1 MKIAEIV
8 GSYAKQ
14 EASVAPDSSLLQTIA
29 NAFTRSGKVKRPLNQ
44 QPSDG
49 QPLAG
54 HIPFSS
60 FAASGEDPAADAAS
74 NTSTDAPII
83 PTTQFCV
90 RTAVPRLGPPVRYP
104 EKSSSGS
111 SSF

>member
-8 GSYAKQ
+8 GSYADR
-14 EASVAPDSSLLQTIA
+14 EEPGMGPDSSLLQTMA

-44 QPSDG
+44 QPSAG

-54 HIPFSS
+54 HIPFTS
-60 FAASGEDPAADAAS
+60 FAASDEDPAADA

-83 PTTQFCV
+83 PTTQLLG
-90 RTAVPRLGPPVRYP
+90 APRNATYWAAARWA
-104 EKSSSGS
+104 E

>member
-1 MKIAEIV
+1 MKIAEII
-8 GSYAKQ
+8 GSYADREQ
-14 EASVAPDSSLLQTIA
+14 PEIAPDGSLFQTIA

-60 FAASGEDPAADAAS
+60 FAASDDDPGADAAS

-83 PTTQFCV
+83 PTTQLLG
-90 RTAVPRLGPPVRYP
+90 APRNATYWAAARWA
-104 EKSSSGS
+104 E

>member
-1 MKIAEIV
+1 MKIAEII
-8 GSYAKQ
+8 GSYADREQ
-14 EASVAPDSSLLQTIA
+14 PEIAPDGSLFQTIA
-29 NAFTRSGKVKRPLNQ
+29 NAFTRSGKIKRPLNQ

-60 FAASGEDPAADAAS
+60 FAASDEDPGADAAS

-83 PTTQFCV
+83 PTTQLLG
-90 RTAVPRLGPPVRYP
+90 APRNATYWAAARWA
-104 EKSSSGS
+104 E

>member
-8 GSYAKQ
+8 GYYTDREQ
-14 EASVAPDSSLLQTIA
+14 PEIAPDGSLFQTIA

-60 FAASGEDPAADAAS
+60 FAASVENPAADAAS

-83 PTTQFCV
+83 PTTQLLG
-90 RTAVPRLGPPVRYP
+90 APRCTMPGPA
-104 EKSSSGS
+104 GS
-111 SSF
+111 LAREF

>member
-1 MKIAEIV
+1 MKIAEII
-8 GSYAKQ
+8 GSYADREQ
-14 EASVAPDSSLLQTIA
+14 PEIAPDGSLFQTIA

-60 FAASGEDPAADAAS
+60 FAASDDDPGADAAS

-83 PTTQFCV
+83 PTTQLLG
-90 RTAVPRLGPPVRYP
+90 APRNATYWAAARWA
-104 EKSSSGS
+104 ES
-111 SSF
+111 

>member
-1 MKIAEIV
+1 MKIAEII
-8 GSYAKQ
+8 GSYADREQ
-14 EASVAPDSSLLQTIA
+14 PEIAPDGNLFQTIA

-60 FAASGEDPAADAAS
+60 FAASDEDPGADAAS

-83 PTTQFCV
+83 PTTQLLG
-90 RTAVPRLGPPVRYP
+90 APRNATYWAAARWA
-104 EKSSSGS
+104 E

>member
-1 MKIAEIV
+1 MKIAELV
-8 GSYAKQ
+8 GYYTDR
-14 EASVAPDSSLLQTIA
+14 EEPDIGPDSSLLQTVA

-60 FAASGEDPAADAAS
+60 FAASDEDPGADAAS

-83 PTTQFCV
+83 PTTQLLG
-90 RTAVPRLGPPVRYP
+90 APRNATYWAAARWA
-104 EKSSSGS
+104 E